1 MPSYAKAEDRDAYL
15 RGRWTARSAAAGSSG
30 LRTRYAPA
38 IVMLLGIV
46 ACVLLVACANIAT
59 LQLARISARAHE
71 LSVRIALGAPRR
83 RIVAQLLLESLL
95 LSSCGAVTVT
105 TAALFGTIPAL
116 RASHAQPVDAL
127 KRHRLGEGAGMRAS
141 SVLVIVQVA
150 LSVVLVVGAAVFLRS
165 FVALAYRDLGFDR
178 SRLLIAI
185 VDARRATGP
194 GERRVALS
202 DRLREAADQAR

>member
-95 LSSCGAVTVT
+95 LSSCGAVCGVALARWGSRALVGTLSTWARTAFIDLSLDWRVLAVTAAVTVT
-105 TAALFGTIPAL
+105 TP
-116 RASHAQPVDAL
+116 P
-127 KRHRLGEGAGMRAS
+127 
-141 SVLVIVQVA
+141 
-150 LSVVLVVGAAVFLRS
+150 LSVTLPPLPPPPPHP
-165 FVALAYRDLGFDR
+165 L
-178 SRLLIAI
+178 
-185 VDARRATGP
+185 DAFK
-194 GERRVALS
+194 
-202 DRLREAADQAR
+202 